1 MKLKKISVATF
12 VPVGRGFSGPS
23 DEAVSIAE
31 YLYEKKLLGK
41 IICPFYEAHTCR
53 IPDGVFFTPL
63 NKLSYRLLDRA
74 VCHLGRL
81 FRLKTRRIREDLFD
95 FLLSIRLRYDS
106 SFKTEN
112 SDLLLFLK
120 PVFARTAAT
129 AQTKGFKT
137 VGYAS
142 ILHPYFNF
150 EQIKKEEER
159 FYVKDTSSYIDLKR
173 AKNLNRFFSTIDYL
187 LVESEMVRD
196 VYVRYGISCEK
207 IHVLDNTAGVNC
219 TRFSPGKSR
228 KNNKTFTV
236 LHISHMNLIKG
247 PGYLFEAWKA
257 LELDGSKL
265 ILAGK
270 MDSTVRDIFKKISP
284 PDTVFLGPVSNAAEW
299 YRRADVFVSPSV
311 SDKGPYT
318 ILEAMACGLP
328 VIASNKC
335 GWSTIINHGK
345 DGFVYQYDDVKALK
359 KYILWC
365 YENRATLKKMGERA
379 REKALQYQQKE
390 WVPQFVDSIMKIAS

>member
-1 MKLKKISVATF
+1 MKKISVATF
-12 VPVGRGFSGPS
+12 VSVGRGISGPS
-23 DEAVSIAE
+23 DAAASIAE

-41 IICPFYEAHTCR
+41 VICPFYEAHSCR
-53 IPDGVFFTPL
+53 IPKGVFFTPL
-63 NKLSYRLLDRA
+63 NKSSYRLLDLA
-74 VCHLGRL
+74 VYHLGRL
-81 FRLKTRRIREDLFD
+81 LRFKTRRIREELFD
-95 FLLSIRLRYDS
+95 LLLSIKLSYDS
-106 SFKTEN
+106 SFKTES
-112 SDLLLFLK
+112 SDLMLFLK
-120 PVFARTAAT
+120 PVFARTVAT
-129 AQTKGFKT
+129 TRTKGFKT
-137 VGYAS
+137 AGYAS

-150 EQIKKEEER
+150 EQIKKEEKR
-159 FYVKDTSSYIDLKR
+159 FFVKDTSSYTDRKR
-173 AKNLNRFFSTIDYL
+173 ARNLNRFFNTIDYL

-196 VYVRYGISCEK
+196 IYVRYGISCEK
-207 IHVLDNTAGVNC
+207 VHVLNNTTGVDC
-219 TRFSPGKSR
+219 TQFSPGKSR

-236 LHISHMNLIKG
+236 LHISHVNLIKG
-247 PGYLFEAWKA
+247 VGYLFEAWKA

-284 PDTVFLGPVSNAAEW
+284 PDTVSLGPVSNTTEW

-311 SDKGPYT
+311 SDRGPNT

-365 YENRATLKKMGERA
+365 YENRATLKKMGQCA
-379 REKALQYQQKE
+379 REKALQYQQKD
-390 WVPQFVDSIMKIAS
+390 WVPRLVDAIMKVAY